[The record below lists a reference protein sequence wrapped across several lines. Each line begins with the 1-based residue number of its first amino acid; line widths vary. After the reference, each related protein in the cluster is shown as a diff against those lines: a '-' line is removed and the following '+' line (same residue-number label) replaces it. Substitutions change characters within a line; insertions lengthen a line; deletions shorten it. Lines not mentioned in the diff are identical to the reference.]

1 MLRKLNKGE
10 KALVLRQ
17 GCGHKM
23 KTGEIITSLNEGSPV
38 YCSGDSG
45 RWTMP
50 RDYLLAIRDRVKRG
64 PDFGRDYDFV
74 SSAPES
80 SDIGI
85 VTGFSGE
92 NTAINKSWDGSCVS
106 VKWGGRDYPMRYR
119 MNADYQ
125 DLKPT
130 GDSAGDSK
138 GDDGLMNAKEAEDT
152 FYKLTKLQEPI
163 QEDKKMTRE
172 KRAENK
178 DAEIEGIEKA
188 ITDAKIAHKEDMA
201 AKKEQIA
208 GLKEEAKE
216 LRDSTT
222 DKEALVKLVMKAKN
236 LGGKVT
242 PEDQAGAILAL
253 IDKEIEL

>member
-92 NTAINKSWDGSCVS
+92 NTAINKSWHGSCVS

-130 GDSAGDSK
+130 GDSEEV
-138 GDDGLMNAKEAEDT
+138 GDDKLKGYEKFDLTVEVIIDDKQEEAMNREQRAV
-152 FYKLTKLQEPI
+152 
-163 QEDKKMTRE
+163 KKDE
-172 KRAENK
+172 EV
-178 DAEIEGIEKA
+178 EGIEKA

-208 GLKEEAKE
+208 GLKEEARE
-216 LRDSTT
+216 LRDSIT

-253 IDKEIEL
+253 KDKEIEL

>member
-23 KTGEIITSLNEGSPV
+23 KTGEIVTSLNEGSPV

-50 RDYLLAIRDRVKRG
+50 RDYLLAIGDKVVRG
-64 PDFGRDYDFV
+64 PDWSKGYSGTGDFV
-74 SSAPES
+74 GVGS
-80 SDIGI
+80 
-85 VTGFSGE
+85 VTEIRDGYV
-92 NTAINKSWDGSCVS
+92 NTYDSKGHSWSP
-106 VKWGGRDYPMRYR
+106 RIT
-119 MNADYQ
+119 ADHQ
-125 DLKPT
+125 DLKHA

-152 FYKLTKLQEPI
+152 FYKLTKLQELI

-208 GLKEEAKE
+208 GLKEEARE

-253 IDKEIEL
+253 KDKGIEL